1 MLLGWCLSCPIP
13 SCPIPSPPEVALG
26 TGIHATATLSPADPP
41 RDPQLTAFL
50 ETQRGRLAIFEG
62 SVASNPP
69 AQLALYRGEE
79 LVASSGTGHG
89 TNPRV
94 SATATPNAL
103 RVEIRDVTLADEG
116 TYSLTATNAH
126 GTVSQHLDFRVQGE
140 QGCVARALGPVL
152 VGGKRRGAGL

>member
-1 MLLGWCLSCPIP
+1 MLLGWSLSCPIP

-26 TGIHATATLSPADPP
+26 TGIRATAALSPADPP

-116 TYSLTATNAH
+116 TYSLAATNVH
-126 GTVSQHLDFRVQGE
+126 GTVSQHLYFRVQGE
-140 QGCVARALGPVL
+140 QGRVARALGPVL
-152 VGGKRRGAGL
+152 VGAKRRGAGL

>member
-1 MLLGWCLSCPIP
+1 MDAP
-13 SCPIPSPPEVALG
+13 S
-26 TGIHATATLSPADPP
+26 HADPP
-41 RDPQLTAFL
+41 RDLQLTAFL

-116 TYSLTATNAH
+116 TYRLAATNAH
-126 GTVSQHLDFRVQGE
+126 GTVSQHLYFRVQGE
-140 QGCVARALGPVL
+140 QGQWHGRWGQSWWVASAVGQGWVRASAGCDLFRMAPASAQPS
-152 VGGKRRGAGL
+152 GGEG